1 MFISRRVRVGGTYA
15 ATGRVDRRAVGI
27 DRAVIAET
35 KASGSWSS
43 AARRANGDEC
53 GSVDFAL
60 GRTLERFAGALSAI
74 PNLPS
79 TLPALGAHRR
89 TASSIEDAGRA
100 SATTGWI
107 GFIRVLHRRKL
118 HRCKKGGS
126 GVGPTKRG
134 KGTKLMAI
142 ADRAGL
148 PVAIHTEPASPHEA
162 RLVER
167 TIQNRFTRHKP
178 ARVIGDRAYDSDPL
192 DAHLASHGIEL
203 IAPHRYNRS
212 KPATQDGRTLRR
224 AQRRWKIER
233 LFAWLQNFR
242 RLVTRWDYHSANF
255 LGFIQLA
262 CIVILLRNYF

>member
-1 MFISRRVRVGGTYA
+1 MSRRVRVGGTYA

-79 TLPALGAHRR
+79 TFPALGAHRR

-148 PVAIHTEPASPHEA
+148 PVAIHTAPASPHEVT
-162 RLVER
+162 LVKDTLEE
-167 TIQNRFTRHKP
+167 RFTEDAPQRL
-178 ARVIGDRAYDSDPL
+178 IGDRAYDSDKL
-192 DAHLASHGIEL
+192 DADLADEGIEL
-203 IAPHRYNRS
+203 ISPHRSNRS
-212 KPATQDGRTLRR
+212 KPHTQDRRALRR
-224 AQRRWKIER
+224 YRRRWKIER

-242 RLVTRWDYHSANF
+242 RLVVRYEYHVANF
-255 LGFIQLA
+255 LGFIQLG
-262 CIVILLRNYF
+262 CVLILLRRYF